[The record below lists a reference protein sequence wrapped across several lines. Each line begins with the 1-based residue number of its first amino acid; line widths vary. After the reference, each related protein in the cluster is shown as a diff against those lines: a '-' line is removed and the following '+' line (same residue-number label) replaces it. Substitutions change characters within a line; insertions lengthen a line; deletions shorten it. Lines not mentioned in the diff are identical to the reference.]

1 MPILVIARGGVAMK
15 KRRKTFFVSRGMIWA
30 FSFFFFLSGLSEVG
44 AMGKEPEVIL
54 QKQDNGKEINLKA
67 GQVVQVQLAGVGG
80 TGYWWYVQD
89 LDARHLEL
97 LSEKTKAES
106 DGRVGGPVLGLW
118 TFQAKEPGTAEIK
131 MDYYRKWEGVE
142 KAIKKFRVK
151 ITID

>member
-1 MPILVIARGGVAMK
+1 MPILVIARVGIAMK
-15 KRRKTFFVSRGMIWA
+15 KRRETFFVSLGMIWA
-30 FSFFFFLSGLSEVG
+30 FSFFLFLSGLSEVG

-97 LSEKTKAES
+97 LLEKTKAES

-118 TFQAKEPGTAEIK
+118 TFQAKEPGTTEIK

-151 ITID
+151 ITIH

>member
-89 LDARHLEL
+89 LDARYLEL

>member
-1 MPILVIARGGVAMK
+1 MK
-15 KRRKTFFVSRGMIWA
+15 KRKKVFSLSRGMIWT
-30 FSFFFFLSGLSEVG
+30 FSFFIILSGVSEVG

-54 QKQDNGKEINLKA
+54 QKQDNGKEIKLKA

-89 LDARHLEL
+89 LDVRHLEL
-97 LSEKTKAES
+97 LAEKTKPAS

-118 TFQAKEPGTAEIK
+118 TFQAKEPGTTEIK
-131 MDYYRKWEGVE
+131 MDYYRKWEGVG
-142 KAIKKFRVK
+142 KAIEKFRVK

>member
-1 MPILVIARGGVAMK
+1 MK

-97 LSEKTKAES
+97 LS
-106 DGRVGGPVLGLW
+106 
-118 TFQAKEPGTAEIK
+118 
-131 MDYYRKWEGVE
+131 
-142 KAIKKFRVK
+142 
-151 ITID
+151 

>member
-89 LDARHLEL
+89 LDARYLEL

-118 TFQAKEPGTAEIK
+118 TFQAKDPGTAEIK
-131 MDYYRKWEGVE
+131 MDYYRKWEGVK